1 MKKADAFARKRKTRD
16 KANLRWVKSRH
27 LVVPGFLLFAF
38 AGAVMAGTLGEAMGV
53 NIAGASIFG
62 IFVAMALGGPY
73 LIKRLT
79 E

>member
-1 MKKADAFARKRKTRD
+1 MKKSAAFARKRKTRD

-38 AGAVMAGTLGEAMGV
+38 AGAVIAGTLGEAMRV
-53 NIAGASIFG
+53 SIAAAAIFG
-62 IFVAMALGGPY
+62 IFVALVFGGLY
-73 LIKRLT
+73 LVKRLT